1 MGFASPLVPYVA
13 IAIYYQ
19 PRSSNIRIIFAAT
32 FNLLSHWN
40 DKTWAECLMF
50 KKSMV
55 IKWLAYIAQRQPRVE
70 RKLKFI
76 KNIFLHKLS
85 VNERQTCRQCFDIYF
100 KYICLY
106 KMDWGYS
113 LWSLYWPCHELGM
126 DMFQRLHIYSNMM
139 DHLVLTA
146 KTL

>member
-1 MGFASPLVPYVA
+1 
-13 IAIYYQ
+13 
-19 PRSSNIRIIFAAT
+19 
-32 FNLLSHWN
+32 
-40 DKTWAECLMF
+40 MF

-55 IKWLAYIAQRQPRVE
+55 IKWLAYIAHRQPRVE

-139 DHLVLTA
+139 GHLVLTA
-146 KTL
+146 ISSSWLEIRNSTNSPITLNYLTITPYTVTWQNNKTYH